1 MGMRKL
7 FTCLV
12 ILFVCATV
20 QAQNEKYV
28 MVGWDASFS
37 MGDRIIENDLK
48 FLENYFKVNKDAK
61 VNLVVFSNAVVENIE
76 IQIKDGNW
84 KPLREKLQ
92 NIIYDGATNYSAL
105 EQVISL
111 NHTDLLL
118 FTDGNQNLVSTVP
131 NFRVKTFII
140 NSNPFKDQ
148 VGLNQLL
155 LTNKARIFDYGVM
168 EEREVLTESPKAP
181 NSESTDT
188 KEPRSPGI
196 NLEEVVV
203 TENVK
208 NKQEGKTVKT
218 ATGEVDEDRVGIA
231 VQSIGEDNISP
242 IQTNVAQSVQNK
254 FSGVEVKQNQDI
266 SQVKM
271 RTDNSMLLN
280 NYGLIVIDGVP
291 QQQSNSNGSSPM
303 ANFGFLNPDNIAD
316 ITVLKGMAAT
326 TKYGTL
332 GANGVI
338 LITTKSSK
346 IPTVKEEKQDLARLK
361 NNIYEEDID
370 LEESTY
376 TPVFKSLQKSSSPKE
391 AYENYIALR
400 NINGTSVQFYM
411 DAFNYFKQANPELA
425 IRAISNIVE
434 LFPEDIA
441 KLKSAALA
449 LSSIGAFKEVVQIHE
464 RIISLNPKMVQS
476 YLDIALALRDQGKWQ
491 PALDRLMALEK
502 GTVNATLNK
511 EVISKT
517 LDREIRNILFF
528 HKSELNTS
536 TVDPKYLNNLKYN
549 VRLVFEWNTP
559 LADFELQFVNPQ
571 NRFFKWDHSTMSN
584 PERIED
590 EITNGYS
597 SEEFEFY
604 GDVKGEWVFNAT
616 YLGSSKDSK
625 QDRFTLKCTIY
636 ENFGVANQTKREV
649 LVNFTDPL
657 QNLNVATLQVE

>member
-1 MGMRKL
+1 MIYKKL
-7 FTCLV
+7 LICL
-12 ILFVCATV
+12 IIFVCV
-20 QAQNEKYV
+20 SVHAQYEKYV
-28 MVGWDASFS
+28 MIGWDASLS
-37 MGDRIIENDLK
+37 MDDRIIDNDLK
-48 FLENYFKVNKDAK
+48 FLENYFKVNKEVK
-61 VNLVVFSNAVVENIE
+61 VNLLIFSNAVVENQE
-76 IQIKDGNW
+76 FQIKDGNW
-84 KPLREKLQ
+84 KSLQ
-92 NIIYDGATNYSAL
+92 ERLENVIYDGATNYGAL

-111 NHTDLLL
+111 KHTDLLL
-118 FTDGNQNLVSTVP
+118 FTDGNQNMVSTVP
-131 NFRVKTFII
+131 NFGVKTFVI
-140 NSNPFKDQ
+140 NSNPYKDQ
-148 VGLNQLL
+148 FGLNKLL
-155 LTNKARIFDYGVM
+155 VTNKARIFDYGVL
-168 EEREVLTESPKAP
+168 EVREDATDSPKAS
-181 NSESTDT
+181 NSETGEAN
-188 KEPRSPGI
+188 EPRSPGI

-203 TENVK
+203 TENTK
-208 NKQEGKTVKT
+208 NNKEGRTVRT
-218 ATGEVDEDRVGIA
+218 ASGEVDEDRVGVA
-231 VQSIGEDNISP
+231 VQSIGEEDITP
-242 IQTNVAQSVQNK
+242 IQTNVSQSVQNK

-346 IPTVKEEKQDLARLK
+346 TPIANGEKQDLARLK
-361 NNIYEEDID
+361 NNIYEEDSD
-370 LEESTY
+370 LEESTF
-376 TPVFKSLQKSSSPKE
+376 TPVYKSLLKSTSPKE

-400 NINGTSVQFYM
+400 NFNGSSVQFYM
-411 DAFNYFKQANPELA
+411 DAFNYFKRDNPTLA
-425 IRAISNIVE
+425 IRVLSNVVE

-449 LSSIGAFKEVVQIHE
+449 LSSIGAFKEVVQINE
-464 RIISLNPKMVQS
+464 RIISVDPKMVQS

-491 PALDRLMALEK
+491 PALDRLMALDK
-502 GTVNATLNK
+502 GTISATLNK

-517 LDREIRNILFF
+517 LDREIRNILFL
-528 HKSELNTS
+528 HRSELNTT

-559 LADFELQFVNPQ
+559 RADFELQFVNPQ
-571 NRFFKWDHSTMSN
+571 NRFFKWDHSTLSN

-590 EITNGYS
+590 EISNGYS

-604 GDVKGEWVFNAT
+604 GDVKGKWVFNAT
-616 YLGSSKDSK
+616 FLGSGSNNKKES
-625 QDRFTLKCTIY
+625 FTLKCSIY
-636 ENFGVANQTKREV
+636 ENFGAPAQTKREV
-649 LVNFTDPL
+649 LVNFTEPL
-657 QNLNVATLQVE
+657 QKLNIATLQVE